1 MQRRPANPAKLLGV
15 ILGALFLGLGGACQ
29 DKPKEQPAPEP
40 KQPSFSLFAF
50 SNLAGALE
58 PCGCQKDMLGGV
70 DHLAALVD
78 DGKKQAPALVVGAGP
93 LFFMNPSL
101 DESRKTQDVWKAEA
115 LAQSLEDVG
124 VSAWTPGFNDWAAGQ
139 AEFAKLSKS
148 ASADLLAANLSGVE
162 GAKATR
168 LVKVGNYQVGIAGVS
183 LPKRDGD
190 LPPGVEAKDLTPA
203 LKAAREELKKQGAQ
217 LFVGLVSAPRGE
229 VLRLA
234 ELAEGFQIMVAG
246 KPFDQG
252 EANDKPIPPT
262 LVGKTLVIQGQNH
275 AQSVARVD
283 VYLRDGS
290 FELQDASGLA
300 AQSERESLQGRIAEL
315 EKRIPVWEKSK
326 ALPPKELEK
335 KRADLA
341 NLKQKLARLSDVKAP
356 AKGSFFRYELVPVKE
371 SAGESKSVAAL
382 FSSYYRRV
390 NEHNKEAFKDRMPP
404 PVPEGE
410 SGYIGVEKCAS
421 CHTEEFKFWKTTRH
435 AGAYATLSTQHKEF
449 NLDCVSCHVT
459 GYEKPG
465 GTTVTHVEGL
475 TNVQCEVCHGP
486 GEKHAKDP
494 KKPGLVTRTPLQTL
508 CSGSC
513 HHPPHVS
520 EDWDVNQAWPHII
533 GPGHGKD

>member
-1 MQRRPANPAKLLGV
+1 MQRRPANLAKLLGV
-15 ILGALFLGLGGACQ
+15 ILSALFLGLGGACQ
-29 DKPKEQPAPEP
+29 EKPKEQPSPEP
-40 KQPSFSLFAF
+40 KEPSLRLFAV

-70 DHLAALVD
+70 DHLAALVEQ
-78 DGKKQAPALVVGAGP
+78 GEKVAPTLVVGAGP
-93 LFFMNPSL
+93 LFFMNPGL
-101 DESRKTQDVWKAEA
+101 EESRKTQDTWKAEA
-115 LAQSLEDVG
+115 LAQSLKDVG
-124 VSAWTPGFNDWAAGQ
+124 VTAWTPGFNDWAAGQ
-139 AEFAKLSKS
+139 AELGKLTKTS
-148 ASADLLAANLSGVE
+148 SADLLAANLSGVA

-190 LPPGVEAKDLTPA
+190 LPSGVESKDLTPA
-203 LKAAREELKKQGAQ
+203 LKAAGDELKKQGAQ
-217 LFVGLVSAPRGE
+217 LLVALVSAPRGE

-234 ELAEGFQIMVAG
+234 ELAEGFQVLVVG
-246 KPFDQG
+246 KPFDEG
-252 EANDKPIPPT
+252 EANDKPVPPT
-262 LVGKTLVIQGQNH
+262 MVGKTLVIQGQNH

-283 VYLRDGS
+283 IYLRDGS
-290 FELQDASGLA
+290 FELQDGSGLS
-300 AQSERESLQGRIAEL
+300 AQTERESLQGRIADL
-315 EKRIPVWEKSK
+315 EKRIPVWESAKS
-326 ALPPKELEK
+326 LPPAELQK

-341 NLKQKLARLSDVKAP
+341 DLKAKLKRLHEVKAP
-356 AKGSFFRYELVPVKE
+356 VKGSFFRYELVPVKE
-371 SAGESKSVAAL
+371 SAGESKSVAEL
-382 FSSYYRRV
+382 FASYYKRV
-390 NEHNKEAFKDRMPP
+390 NDHNKEAFKDRMPP
-404 PVPEGE
+404 PVPEGG

-421 CHTEEFKFWKTTRH
+421 CHTDEFKFWKTTQH

-475 TNVQCEVCHGP
+475 TNVQCEACHGA

-494 KKPGLVTRTPLQTL
+494 KKAGLITRTPLQTL
-508 CSGSC
+508 CAGSC